1 MTTESMYQE
10 IGIRP
15 EVLKFGTKDRKIPER
30 AVSTALM
37 RLLSTIS

>member
-15 EVLKFGTKDRKIPER
+15 EVLKFGTKIEKSLKERFDR
-30 AVSTALM
+30 LM